1 MKQPSIDGLEKK
13 VGSRYALAVMAA
25 KRARMLREEDY
36 IDLYHPRGTKPV
48 TVALLEIAAGKI
60 KFEWGKKK

>member
-1 MKQPSIDGLEKK
+1 MKQPSIDELEKK
-13 VGSRYALAVMAA
+13 VGSRYALAVIAA

-36 IDLYHPRGTKPV
+36 IDLYPRGTKPV

>member
-1 MKQPSIDGLEKK
+1 LKQPSIDELEKK
-13 VGSRYALAVMAA
+13 GGSRYALAVMAA

-36 IDLYHPRGTKPV
+36 IDLYPRGTKPV